1 MKKLIWLACLSLVAC
16 SSVQTAVSTEPKA
29 IIENRALARW
39 DALIR
44 SDVDSAY
51 KYLTPALRNTMSLE
65 RYRDKVR
72 PGLWRNAKVSNINCQ
87 TDTCKVKVIVQYDLR
102 DIKGLEKEFEETWL
116 KENGEWWYVFKE

>member
-16 SSVQTAVSTEPKA
+16 SSVKTGVSTEPKA
-29 IIENRALARW
+29 IVEKRALARW

-44 SDVDSAY
+44 HDVDSAY

-72 PGLWRNAKVSNINCQ
+72 PGLWRDAKVNSVNCQ
-87 TDTCKVKVIVQYDLR
+87 ADTCKAKVTIQYDVR
-102 DIKGLEKEFEETWL
+102 NIKGLEKEFEETWL
-116 KENGEWWYVFKE
+116 KEGDDWWYVYKD